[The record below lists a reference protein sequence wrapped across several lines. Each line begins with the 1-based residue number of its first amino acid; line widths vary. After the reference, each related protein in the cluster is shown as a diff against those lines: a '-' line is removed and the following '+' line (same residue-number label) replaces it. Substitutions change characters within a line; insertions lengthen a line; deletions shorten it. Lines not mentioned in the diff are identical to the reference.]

1 MELEIKI
8 TGAEELEAN
17 LRSLA
22 VDMQGK
28 MVVKALQAGG
38 AVVRDVAQAV
48 APQGKTKSLSASMTV
63 STRGGAVLVG
73 PNKEPRNDA
82 GDKRHMRN
90 DSIGIFQERG
100 TIAHFGMFG
109 RMTAAAARRK
119 RKNVISVE
127 RTEERTPATHFLEK
141 ALEQAAP
148 AAFQA
153 EADKLHEL
161 LEARFAKG

>member
-38 AVVRDVAQAV
+38 AVVRDVAQAE
-48 APQGKTKSLSASMTV
+48 APVNTGALATSMTM

-73 PNKEPRNDA
+73 PNKERRNDA

-90 DSIGIFQERG
+90 ESIGIFQERG
-100 TIAHFGMFG
+100 TVAYFGLMG
-109 RMTAAAARRK
+109 RIKAADARRK
-119 RKNVISVE
+119 RKNVIYVE
-127 RTEERTPATHFLEK
+127 RTEERTPATKFLEK
-141 ALEQAAP
+141 ALAQAAP
-148 AAFQA
+148 EAFQA
-153 EADKLHEL
+153 EVDKLHEL
-161 LEARFAKG
+161 VEARFAKG